1 MLDCGS
7 EAYNALTKIIKF
19 RFRKQLKDSGIELKG
34 LYSMKNL
41 VTNKEFYLLE
51 VNDIQIRFANEKPF
65 IALFIDFLQKN
76 IIELKSRYN
85 YLINRPTDEF
95 SDQVQIEMQ
104 YKQIDYFLTQQ
115 TELLKKIN
123 EYKLKI
129 PD

>member
-19 RFRKQLKDSGIELKG
+19 RFSKQLKDSGIELKG